1 MDNYNYQP
9 DNNQSFQNE
18 YPQGAPVPGQPQP
31 GQMPGG
37 QNPYYNNPQGGVYP
51 GQGNNQ
57 PYQGYQG
64 PVVINQLEHK
74 KDNLAVCSL
83 VFGIMGGIFC
93 WILVIPLGCSIA
105 GLIMGIISLIKTG
118 QHTGL
123 ALGGVIVSAISLVI
137 SVVFTLLYIVLI

>member
-64 PVVINQLEHK
+64 PVVINSWNIK
-74 KDNLAVCSL
+74 KITWPYVRSYSVSWAEYSAGYSLSLSYAV
-83 VFGIMGGIFC
+83 
-93 WILVIPLGCSIA
+93 
-105 GLIMGIISLIKTG
+105 
-118 QHTGL
+118 
-123 ALGGVIVSAISLVI
+123 
-137 SVVFTLLYIVLI
+137 